1 MTIWRS
7 RLLKRMIRME
17 AVMEFQSILFADSGQ
32 KAGKSVPAFFED
44 LRLDYLMNI
53 IENQTKGYSIRPF
66 YYTLPDSVS
75 LIEYRQQVCRD
86 LSDKA
91 LYTSI
96 RRFCSR
102 LQKSRRSHA
111 YSLQCGEAVQAASYH
126 LAAASLYWES
136 LVAFDRELDSCSLSS
151 EGILALREYVR
162 KHIANLQGQ
171 KFEQAVAHAGE
182 FFSRMRFRL
191 AVEPER
197 IVVAE
202 ETEETGD
209 YLKELS
215 EILTF
220 QDEEWDSAFG
230 GIFPNAL
237 EPSYLEETLIKLLKK
252 SNSDIFRE
260 IRSFKQEFPDFYSE
274 ELLRFEEE
282 VQFYISFLEF
292 AEKTRAF
299 GYPVEI
305 PQISGRNEFSGTG
318 VYDLA
323 LLWKNASRAYTVISN
338 DFNWS
343 GRPSFFVVTGPNQ
356 GGKTTFARSMGQAV
370 YFAMMGLP
378 ANASSLKLPFF
389 EGIAT
394 HFEAEE
400 KIQSNSGKL
409 KEEINRLA
417 PMMHQD
423 KKHQFV
429 ILNELFTTA
438 TTYDALIMGKKVME
452 HFLKR
457 DCYGIYV
464 THIQELAEET
474 DSIISLVAQVED
486 GEDLRRTYRMIPMK
500 AQGYGYSDSL
510 VKQFELGYEDMIRRL
525 S

>member
-1 MTIWRS
+1 
-7 RLLKRMIRME
+7 ME

-32 KAGKSVPAFFED
+32 RASKSVPVFFED

-53 IENQTKGYSIRPF
+53 IENQTKGYSIRDY
-66 YYTLPDSVS
+66 YYTLPASVS
-75 LIEYRQQVCRD
+75 LLGYRQQVCRD

-91 LYTSI
+91 LYGCI
-96 RRFCSR
+96 RRFCSGM
-102 LQKSRRSHA
+102 QKSRRSHA
-111 YSLQCGEAVQAASYH
+111 FSLQCEEAVQAASYH
-126 LAAASLYWES
+126 LEAASLYWES
-136 LVAFDRELDSCSLSS
+136 LLAFERGLDSCSPSS

-162 KHIANLQGQ
+162 KHIAGLREKEFG
-171 KFEQAVAHAGE
+171 QAVARGNE
-182 FFSRMRFRL
+182 FFSQMRFRL
-191 AVEPER
+191 VIEPER
-197 IVVAE
+197 IVILE

-209 YLKELS
+209 YLKELA
-215 EILTF
+215 EILKA
-220 QDEEWDSAFG
+220 DEEERDSSFRG
-230 GIFPNAL
+230 VFPNVL

-252 SNSDIFRE
+252 SNAGIFRE
-260 IRSFKQEFPDFYSE
+260 IRNFKQEFPDFYSE

-292 AEKTRAF
+292 REKTRAF
-299 GYPVEI
+299 GYPMEI
-305 PQISGRNEFSGTG
+305 PQISAQNKFSGTG

-323 LLWKNASRAYTVISN
+323 LLWKNAGRGYPVISN

-343 GRPSFFVVTGPNQ
+343 QRPSFFVVTGPNQ

-378 ANASSLKLPFF
+378 ANASSLLLPFF

-409 KEEINRLA
+409 KEEIDRLA

-423 KKHQFV
+423 KKRQFV

-438 TTYDALIMGKKVME
+438 TTYDALIMGRKVME
-452 HFLKR
+452 HFLQR
-457 DCYGIYV
+457 ECYGIYV
-464 THIQELAEET
+464 THIQELAGET
-474 DSIISLVAQVED
+474 DSVISLVAQVED
-486 GEDLRRTYRMIPMK
+486 GEDCKRTYRMLPMK

-510 VKQFELGYEDMIRRL
+510 VKQFELGYEDIIRRL

>member
-1 MTIWRS
+1 
-7 RLLKRMIRME
+7 
-17 AVMEFQSILFADSGQ
+17 MEFQSILFADSGQ

-86 LSDKA
+86 LSDKV

-111 YSLQCGEAVQAASYH
+111 YSLQCSEAVQAASYH
-126 LAAASLYWES
+126 LEAASLYWES
-136 LVAFDRELDSCSLSS
+136 LVAFDRELDSCSPFS

-182 FFSRMRFRL
+182 FFSR
-191 AVEPER
+191 
-197 IVVAE
+197 
-202 ETEETGD
+202 
-209 YLKELS
+209 
-215 EILTF
+215 
-220 QDEEWDSAFG
+220 
-230 GIFPNAL
+230 
-237 EPSYLEETLIKLLKK
+237 PSYLEETLIKLLKK

-260 IRSFKQEFPDFYSE
+260 IRNFKQEFPDFYSE